1 MIDPAMPAAL
11 DLPDWLSA
19 TFEESLSAEWMT
31 LVRSC
36 MREIEALFWEKYP
49 DLIEVFFDEARGDLR
64 IHAVTTPSVPWMQA
78 FPMHAI
84 TEKYQA
90 LAKDGMESQGG
101 VTKEPAATGFESPC
115 PADEQASESPVI
127 EESPNVDGD
136 ENPPALDLDEEV
148 EDKAVDEQRGKSC
161 PVRVFRGLS
170 VGRSSD
176 AASATRDDDTCKRLK
191 ITMRRLRERGWM
203 RPLQYPSLD
212 WERRLDRL
220 ELEFPN
226 FRAVIQTIILPH
238 LGLLS
243 RGHFHR
249 MVPTL
254 LVGEPGIGKTQFAR
268 ELQAILGVPA
278 LFLVMAEETNGS
290 GLSGSSSFW
299 SNASP
304 GKLFEEVAWG
314 NGRDPVANPLVVI
327 DEVDKV
333 SESRY
338 DPLAGLYSL
347 LETETAARFEDQAVP
362 GVSLDLSHVRFILT
376 ANDENEIPSPLR
388 SRVRTFHIEL
398 PDADEMRRIAQRI
411 FVSLLEKYNLA
422 LKPELPASVLE
433 DILEIGPREAKI
445 RLDAAIAIAVTHDQS
460 ELDLVSWRMTDCGS
474 EATLRKI
481 GFL

>member
-1 MIDPAMPAAL
+1 MIDHTMSAAL
-11 DLPDWLSA
+11 GLPDWLSA

-31 LVRSC
+31 LVRCC
-36 MREIEALFWEKYP
+36 MQEIEVLFREKHP
-49 DLIEVFFDEARGDLR
+49 DLIEVFFDEGRGKLTV
-64 IHAVTTPSVPWMQA
+64 HSVTTPRLPWMQA
-78 FPMHAI
+78 FPLHAI
-84 TEKYQA
+84 TKKYQA
-90 LAKDGMESQGG
+90 LANEGTISQEE
-101 VTKEPAATGFESPC
+101 VTQQSNLMGFESFDS
-115 PADEQASESPVI
+115 AVEQVLETTGSDKSTN
-127 EESPNVDGD
+127 SDGKANSQD
-136 ENPPALDLDEEV
+136 LDLDDEV
-148 EDKAVDEQRGKSC
+148 EDKPADEGRGPS
-161 PVRVFRGLS
+161 RMFRIFRGLS
-170 VGRSSD
+170 VGRASD
-176 AASATRDDDTCKRLK
+176 AASATRDDDTSKRLK
-191 ITMRRLRERGWM
+191 VTMRRLRDRGSM
-203 RPLQYPSLD
+203 RVLQYPRLD
-212 WERRLDRL
+212 WKDRLDRL

-226 FRAVIQTIILPH
+226 FRRVIQTIIRPH

-243 RGHFHR
+243 RGYLHR
-249 MVPTL
+249 MSPTL

-314 NGRDPVANPLVVI
+314 NGRDPVANPLVII

-398 PDADEMRRIAQRI
+398 PGTDEMKRIAQRM

-422 LKPELPASVLE
+422 LKPELPAPVLK

-445 RLDAAIAIAVTHDQS
+445 RLDAAIAIAVTNDES
-460 ELDLVSWRMTDCGS
+460 ELDLVSWKKTDCGDQK
-474 EATLRKI
+474 TVLKM